1 MAQAETKGEKLSRI
15 VEMVNDSRDGLS
27 SIRNVTS
34 GIIRI
39 INDPRSSA
47 KDLKELIE
55 IDPPLTA
62 KVLRLA
68 NSAYYAPRRRIGEID
83 QAIII
88 IGFDAVKELA
98 LSQKVCEIFNK
109 DIRVSGYSRAELWK
123 HSIAVALLGK
133 MIYRKELGER
143 GENAYAAGVLH
154 DIGIIVE
161 DQFFQDDFK
170 SILRRTLIQERNL
183 PLVERKAQSYDHAD
197 IGRVI
202 ARDWKFPREMSTAI
216 GFHHMP
222 NRARGRFTQMASVL
236 YIAECVAAQC
246 EIGYADER
254 FTDEKLFQA
263 CVRRLNL
270 NAYALDL
277 IAAEMKREL
286 TRMQSQGL
294 LI

>member
-1 MAQAETKGEKLSRI
+1 MTQAETKGEKLSRI

-27 SIRNVTS
+27 SIRNITS

-68 NSAYYAPRRRIGEID
+68 NSAYYAPRRRIGEVG

-98 LSQKVCEIFNK
+98 LSQKVCEIFDK
-109 DIRVSGYSRAELWK
+109 DDRISGYSRVELWK
-123 HSIAVALLGK
+123 HSIAVALLCK

-161 DQFFQDDFK
+161 DQFFQKDFTA
-170 SILRRTLIQERNL
+170 ILRRTLIQEKNL
-183 PLVERKAQSYDHAD
+183 PAVEKKIQSYNHAD

-202 ARDWKFPREMSTAI
+202 ARDWKFPRELSTAI

-222 NRARGRFTQMASVL
+222 NRARGRFVQLASVL

-254 FTDEKLFQA
+254 FADEKLFQT
-263 CVRRLNL
+263 CIKRLGL
-270 NAYALDL
+270 SAYALEL
-277 IAAEMKREL
+277 IAEEMKREL
-286 TRMQSQGL
+286 ARMESQGL
-294 LI
+294 LV